1 MKIFP
6 YIVSIFVPLTDLL
19 HSPEEEHSFGF
30 HDRPDEGF
38 GGGGGSGGG
47 LAPIT
52 DEGSEWTNNRFDSS
66 IHDSPYL
73 ISLTC
78 LLAQELYSK

>member
-1 MKIFP
+1 MKDLPFM
-6 YIVSIFVPLTDLL
+6 YWSFFVPLADLL
-19 HSPEEEHSFGF
+19 HSPEEEHNFGF
-30 HDRPDEGF
+30 HDRPDEAF
-38 GGGGGSGGG
+38 GGGGG

-52 DEGSEWTNNRFDSS
+52 DEESEWTRSDSS

-78 LLAQELYSK
+78 LQSYKSKINL